1 MWQPV
6 LMVDG
11 FVLFV
16 LGLSMLVPVGFD
28 LYDAP
33 EKTSPFLLSM
43 LITLFTGL
51 SLFLSNRMKI
61 TSITLRQGY
70 LITFLSWFSV
80 AAFAAIPFIFSG
92 AVSDWSSAVFETVSG
107 LSGAGSTVLSDV
119 EAQPRSVLM
128 WRSILNGFGG
138 IGIVIFAVALLPFLG
153 IGGMQMFQRE
163 NSDSGDKFMPKFID
177 IAKWIIIVYLSLVLL
192 CAILLYLCGMGRF
205 DALNH
210 ALAAVST
217 AGFSTKNTSIAFFDS
232 AAIEAVLSLFM
243 LLGALPMTFYIVLL
257 RNHEA
262 DAVRLGQV
270 KYFLK
275 LVFFLILFISLWMC
289 WQNDMS
295 FLTALRQSSFNIIS
309 VITTTGFGSTEFLDW
324 GIWTGVFF
332 TLLSMHGGCIG
343 STTGAIKVMRW
354 QVLTSYFHKVMVSA
368 IDANRVVPVRV
379 GEHSVSD
386 KVVNSVL
393 MYILLFLL
401 STAFCA
407 LILNFM
413 GYDFTL
419 AVSATVASITNT
431 GPGVVKTIGSMG
443 NYAFFSPAAKLV
455 LSFAMLLGRLEIIT
469 ILVVFTRSF
478 WKR

>member
-6 LMVDG
+6 LMVNG
-11 FVLFV
+11 FVLAV
-16 LGLSMLVPVGFD
+16 LGVSMIVPVGFD
-28 LYDAP
+28 FYNNP
-33 EKTSPFLLSM
+33 EQWSPFLTSM
-43 LITLFTGL
+43 LITMFIGL
-51 SLFLSNRMKI
+51 SLFLSNRVKI
-61 TSITLRQGY
+61 ESITLRQGY
-70 LITFLSWFSV
+70 LITFLSWVLV
-80 AAFAAIPFIFSG
+80 AFFAASPFFISG
-92 AVSDWSSAVFETVSG
+92 AVTDWASAVFESVSG
-107 LSGAGSTVLSDV
+107 LSGAGSTVLTDV
-119 EAQPRSVLM
+119 ETQPRSILM

-177 IAKWIIIVYLSLVLL
+177 IAKWIIIVYLGLVLL
-192 CAILLYLCGMGRF
+192 CAVLLHIFGMSRF
-205 DALNH
+205 DAINH

-217 AGFSTKNTSIAFFDS
+217 AGFSTKNSSIAYFDS
-232 AAIEAVLSLFM
+232 VAVEVVLSSFM
-243 LLGALPMTFYIVLL
+243 ILGALPMTFYIMLL
-257 RNHEA
+257 RKHEV
-262 DAVRLGQV
+262 DAFRFGQV

-275 LVFFLILFISLWMC
+275 TVLTLIIIISLWMS
-289 WQNDMS
+289 WKNDMH

-324 GIWTGVFF
+324 GVWTMVFF
-332 TLLSMHGGCIG
+332 TLLSLHGGCIG

-354 QVLTSYFHKVMVSA
+354 QVLSSYFHKVMISA

-379 GEHSVSD
+379 GEQPVSD
-386 KVVNSVL
+386 KVVTSVL

-401 STAFCA
+401 STAVCA

-419 AVSATVASITNT
+419 SVSAVVASITNT
-431 GPGVVKTIGSMG
+431 GPGVLKSIGSMG
-443 NYAFFSPAAKLV
+443 NYAFFSPAAKYV